1 MNVYRNN
8 SMTKPGF
15 LAKSKSL
22 NLLGAAA
29 SLAVLGA
36 PAIAFADNHT
46 NGGAAHPAAS
56 HSETKSEG
64 AAFHAQPAAEAAAQ
78 TTPAAETLAPP
89 PAAPTPAEVTP
100 AGDPPSVAQ
109 IGIQR
114 LGPDAYPDTENR
126 GIRFGSM
133 ALTFHGLQ
141 WPFMPS
147 KGGPR
152 FVLGVSGWGWVDTSY
167 QKFSPWGD
175 NTQIDASRIRYWVQ
189 QARLVTRFTPT
200 YSLGSG
206 WFVQGQAEFV
216 ATEDQTIQ
224 RGQTGGADT
233 DDLWLRIGQWNKWD
247 FQVGRYEGWEVF
259 HLGMGLDLNTF
270 ERIGAYGQ
278 GDLYNPTF
286 YGLTDNQYRPAGAVG
301 NVAFHYYPTRY
312 LRFELLSGLGSVGAY
327 PSVSVRPVAI
337 FDIGWL
343 KLKAG
348 TEYQKLTAQQINDPG
363 RETRKGVGGSIQF
376 VLAPYVEFGLNG
388 AQGTIWSVQS
398 NGNFNEKGSLTRT
411 SFGGFVN
418 VTNASA
424 KYPLVFGLGSVYSSY
439 EDQFLR
445 DGNVNEYWH
454 LQNFVA
460 VQYVAFQQL
469 YIKLVGGYARA
480 HWDVTDPRSYDDE
493 MYSVRLRLALY
504 F

>member
-1 MNVYRNN
+1 MNVYRTN
-8 SMTKPGF
+8 SMTKHRLF
-15 LAKSKSL
+15 AKSTSTI
-22 NLLGAAA
+22 LLGAAI
-29 SLAVLGA
+29 LLGA
-36 PAIAFADNHT
+36 PSLASADDKPA
-46 NGGAAHPAAS
+46 GSDQPAAAPA
-56 HSETKSEG
+56 KSEG
-64 AAFHAQPAAEAAAQ
+64 AVPLPAAPAVAQPAPAAAV
-78 TTPAAETLAPP
+78 TP
-89 PAAPTPAEVTP
+89 PAAPVSADEGPT
-100 AGDPPSVAQ
+100 GDPPSVMQ

-114 LGPDAYPDTENR
+114 LGADAYPDTENR
-126 GIRFGSM
+126 GIRYGSLG
-133 ALTFHGLQ
+133 LTFHGLQ

-175 NTQIDASRIRYWVQ
+175 NPKIDASKIRYWVQ

-278 GDLYNPTF
+278 GDVYNPTF

-301 NVAFHYYPTRY
+301 NVAFHYYPTKY
-312 LRFELLSGLGSVGAY
+312 LRFELLSGVGSVGAY

-337 FDIGWL
+337 FDIGWM

-348 TEYQKLTAQQINDPG
+348 TEYQKLTAQQVNDPG
-363 RETRKGVGGSIQF
+363 KETRKGVGGAIQF
-376 VLAPYVEFGLNG
+376 VLAPYVEFGLNA
-388 AQGTIWSVQS
+388 AQGTVWSVQS
-398 NGNFNEKGSLTRT
+398 NGSFNEKGSLTR
-411 SFGGFVN
+411 SSYGGFLN

-424 KYPLVFGLGSVYSSY
+424 KYPLVFGLGSIYTTY

-445 DGNVNEYWH
+445 NDKVNEYWH

-480 HWDVTDPRSYDDE
+480 HWDTADPELSYEDE
-493 MYSVRLRLALY
+493 MYSVRLRLSLY